1 MKRAILISAIM
12 VLGFNLFAQNTINN
26 VLSEVEKNNT
36 TLSAYRK
43 SIDAE
48 KIGNK
53 TGLTPQNPE
62 VEFNYLWGSPSAIG
76 NRTDFSVKQ
85 SFDFPTA
92 YSYKNQISN
101 LKNEQAELE
110 YKKQRNEVLYQT
122 RVVCVKLT
130 YYNSLIVELSK
141 RLANAQKV
149 ADAYKAKYNT
159 GDVGILEF
167 NKAQVNLL
175 NVTKEMENNEIER
188 NALLSELT
196 TLNGGNA
203 INFTDSLF
211 SLQTIPADFEQWFSQ
226 TEANNPLL
234 QWVKQEIAISEKQVK
249 LNTAMSLPKFY
260 GGFMSENVVGQQFQG
275 ITLGITIP
283 LWENKNT
290 VKYAKAKTIAMQSV
304 EADAKLQFYN
314 SMKATHSKVISLQ
327 TNVTDYR
334 SKLAMYSNSELLE
347 KAFNKGEISLTEY
360 MYELSLYY
368 ESMYKLL
375 EMEMN
380 YNISFVELNRYL
392 Y

>member
-1 MKRAILISAIM
+1 MKRAILILAI
-12 VLGFNLFAQNTINN
+12 VVFGFNLFAQNTVDN
-26 VLSEVEKNNT
+26 VLTEVEKNNT

-62 VEFNYLWGSPSAIG
+62 VEFNYLWGNPSAIG
-76 NRTDFSVKQ
+76 NRTDFSIRQ

-110 YKKQRNEVLYQT
+110 YKKQRSEVLYQT

-130 YYNSLIVELSK
+130 YYNALDVELSK
-141 RLANAQKV
+141 RYTNALKV
-149 ADAYKAKYNT
+149 ADAYKTKYST
-159 GDVGILEF
+159 GDVGILDF

-175 NVTKEMENNEIER
+175 NITKELESNEIER
-188 NALLSELT
+188 NALLSELA

-211 SLQTIPADFEQWFSQ
+211 SLRTIPADFEQWYAQS
-226 TEANNPLL
+226 EANNPLL
-234 QWVKQEIAISEKQVK
+234 QWVKQEISISEKQVK
-249 LNTAMSLPKFY
+249 LNTANSLPKFY
-260 GGFMSENVVGQQFQG
+260 GGFMSEKVAGQQFQG
-275 ITLGITIP
+275 VTVGITIP

-290 VKYAKAKTIAMQSV
+290 IKYAKTQTIAMQSV

-314 SMKATHSKVISLQ
+314 SMKALHTKVIALQ

-347 KAFNKGEISLTEY
+347 KAFIKGEISLTEY

-380 YNISFVELNRYL
+380 YNLVHTELIKYQ
-392 Y
+392 

>member
-1 MKRAILISAIM
+1 M

-196 TLNGGNA
+196 TLNGGIA

>member
-1 MKRAILISAIM
+1 MKKAILITAI
-12 VLGFNLFAQNTINN
+12 VVSGFNLFAQNTVDN
-26 VLSEVEKNNT
+26 VLTEVEKNNT

-62 VEFNYLWGSPSAIG
+62 VEFNYLWGNPSAIG
-76 NRTDFSVKQ
+76 NRTDFSIRQ

-101 LKNEQAELE
+101 LKNEQAEME

-122 RVVCVKLT
+122 RLVCVKLT
-130 YYNSLIVELSK
+130 YYNALNVELSK
-141 RLANAQKV
+141 RHANALIV
-149 ADAYKAKYNT
+149 AEAYKTKYST
-159 GDVGILEF
+159 GDVGILDF

-175 NVTKEMENNEIER
+175 NISKELENNQIER
-188 NALLSELT
+188 NALLSELA
-196 TLNGGNA
+196 TLNGGNV

-211 SLQTIPADFEQWFSQ
+211 SLQTIPADFEQWYAQ

-249 LNTAMSLPKFY
+249 LNTANSLPKFY
-260 GGFMSENVVGQQFQG
+260 GGFMSEKVVGQQFQG
-275 ITLGITIP
+275 VTVGITIP

-290 VKYAKAKTIAMQSV
+290 VKYAKAQTIAMQSI
-304 EADAKLQFYN
+304 EANAKLQFYN
-314 SMKATHSKVISLQ
+314 NMKALHTKAISLQ

-368 ESMYKLL
+368 ESVFKLL

-380 YNISFVELNRYL
+380 LNVGFVELNRYL
-392 Y
+392 

>member
-1 MKRAILISAIM
+1 MKRAIIISVI
-12 VLGFNLFAQNTINN
+12 VVQGFNLFAQNTVDN
-26 VLSEVEKNNT
+26 VLTEVEKNNT

-62 VEFNYLWGSPSAIG
+62 VEFNFLWGNPSAIG

-110 YKKQRNEVLYQT
+110 YKKQHKKVFFET
-122 RVVCVKLT
+122 RVICVKLT
-130 YYNSLIVELSK
+130 YYNALKVELNK
-141 RLANAQKV
+141 RHTNAQKV
-149 ADAYKAKYNT
+149 ADAYKTKYST
-159 GDVGILEF
+159 GDVGILDF

-175 NVTKEMENNEIER
+175 NISKEIERNEIER
-188 NALLSELT
+188 NVLISELA

-203 INFTDSLF
+203 INFTESLF
-211 SLQTIPADFEQWFSQ
+211 SLQTIPADFEQWYAQ
-226 TEANNPLL
+226 LEANNPLL
-234 QWVKQEIAISEKQVK
+234 QWVKREITISEKQVK
-249 LNTAMSLPKFY
+249 LNNANSLPKFY
-260 GGFMSENVVGQQFQG
+260 GGFMSEKVVGQQFQG
-275 ITLGITIP
+275 VTLGITIP

-290 VKYAKAKTIAMQSV
+290 VKYAKAQAIAMQSV

-314 SMKATHSKVISLQ
+314 SMKASHNKVISLQ
-327 TNVTDYR
+327 NNVNDYR
-334 SKLAMYSNSELLE
+334 IKLAMYNNSELLE

-375 EMEMN
+375 ELDMN
-380 YNISFVELNRYL
+380 YNLSHAELNKYQ
-392 Y
+392 

>member
-1 MKRAILISAIM
+1 MKKAIIITAI
-12 VLGFNLFAQNTINN
+12 VAFGFNLFAQNTVDN
-26 VLSEVEKNNT
+26 VLTEVEKNNT

-53 TGLTPQNPE
+53 TGLAPQNPE
-62 VEFNYLWGSPSAIG
+62 VEFNYLWGNPSAIG
-76 NRTDFSVKQ
+76 NRTDFSIKQ

-101 LKNEQAELE
+101 FKNEQAELE
-110 YKKQRNEVLYQT
+110 YKKQRNELLFQT
-122 RVVCVKLT
+122 RVICVKLT
-130 YYNSLIVELSK
+130 FYNVLKVELSK

-149 ADAYKAKYNT
+149 ANAYKTKYST
-159 GDVGILEF
+159 GDVGILEY

-175 NVTKEMENNEIER
+175 KISKEIESHEIER
-188 NALLSELT
+188 NALFSELA

-211 SLQTIPADFEQWFSQ
+211 SLQTIPADFEQWFTQ
-226 TEANNPLL
+226 AEANNPLL
-234 QWVKQEIAISEKQVK
+234 QWVKQEISISEKQVK
-249 LNTAMSLPKFY
+249 FNTAMSLPKLY
-260 GGFMSENVVGQQFQG
+260 GGFMSEKVVGQQFQG
-275 ITLGITIP
+275 VTLGITIP

-290 VKYAKAKTIAMQSV
+290 VKFAKAQAIAMQSV

-314 SMKATHSKVISLQ
+314 NMKALHTKVIALQ
-327 TNVTDYR
+327 NNVNDYR
-334 SKLAMYSNSELLE
+334 SKLVLYSNSELLE

-368 ESMYKLL
+368 ESIYTLL

-380 YNISFVELNRYL
+380 LILAFAELNKYQ
-392 Y
+392 

>member
-1 MKRAILISAIM
+1 MKRAILISAIV
-12 VLGFNLFAQNTINN
+12 VLGFNLFAQNNINN
-26 VLSEVEKNNT
+26 VLTEIEKNNT

-43 SIDAE
+43 SVDAE

-62 VEFNYLWGSPSAIG
+62 VEFNYLWGNPSAIG

-110 YKKQRNEVLYQT
+110 YKKQRNDVLYQT
-122 RVVCVKLT
+122 RGVCVKLT
-130 YYNSLIVELSK
+130 YYNALNVELSK
-141 RLANAQKV
+141 RYANALKV
-149 ADAYKAKYNT
+149 AEAYKTKYNT
-159 GDVGILEF
+159 GDVGILDY

-175 NVTKEMENNEIER
+175 NISKELESNEIER
-188 NALLSELT
+188 NALLSELAS
-196 TLNGGNA
+196 LNGGKA
-203 INFTDSLF
+203 INFPYSLF
-211 SLQTIPADFEQWFSQ
+211 SNQTIPTDFEQWYAQS
-226 TEANNPLL
+226 EANNPLL

-249 LNTAMSLPKFY
+249 LNTANSLPKFY
-260 GGFMSENVVGQQFQG
+260 GGFMSEKVVGQQFQG
-275 ITLGITIP
+275 VTVGITIP

-304 EADAKLQFYN
+304 EADTKLQFYN

-334 SKLAMYSNSELLE
+334 SKLAMYSSSELLE
-347 KAFNKGEISLTEY
+347 KAFIKGEISLTEY

-380 YNISFVELNRYL
+380 YNIAFAELNRYQ
-392 Y
+392 

>member
-1 MKRAILISAIM
+1 M
-12 VLGFNLFAQNTINN
+12 VLGFNLFAQNAIDN
-26 VLSEVEKNNT
+26 VLTEVEKNNT

-62 VEFNYLWGSPSAIG
+62 VEFNYLWGNPSAIG

-92 YSYKNQISN
+92 YSYKKQISN

-130 YYNSLIVELSK
+130 YYNVLKVELSK

-149 ADAYKAKYNT
+149 ADAYKTKYST

-175 NVTKEMENNEIER
+175 NVTKELENNEIER
-188 NALLSELT
+188 NALMSELT
-196 TLNGGNA
+196 TLNGGNL

-211 SLQTIPADFEQWFSQ
+211 SLQTIPADFEQWYAQS
-226 TEANNPLL
+226 EANNPLL
-234 QWVKQEIAISEKQVK
+234 QWVKQEIAISEKQAK
-249 LNTAMSLPKFY
+249 LNTANSLPKFY
-260 GGFMSENVVGQQFQG
+260 GGFMSEKVVGQQFQG
-275 ITLGITIP
+275 ITVGITIP

-290 VKYAKAKTIAMQSV
+290 VKYAKARAIAMQSV

-314 SMKATHSKVISLQ
+314 SMKATHTKVISLQ
-327 TNVTDYR
+327 NNVNDYR
-334 SKLAMYSNSELLE
+334 SKLVMYNNSELLE
-347 KAFNKGEISLTEY
+347 KAFIKGEISLTEY

-380 YNISFVELNRYL
+380 YNLAHTELNKYQ
-392 Y
+392 

>member
-130 YYNSLIVELSK
+130 YYNSLIVELRK
-141 RLANAQKV
+141 RHANAQKV

>member
-1 MKRAILISAIM
+1 MKRAILISAIV
-12 VLGFNLFAQNTINN
+12 VLGFNLFAQNNINN
-26 VLSEVEKNNT
+26 VLTEIEKNNT

-43 SIDAE
+43 SVDAE

-62 VEFNYLWGSPSAIG
+62 VEFNYLWGNPSAIG

-85 SFDFPTA
+85 SFDFPTV

-110 YKKQRNEVLYQT
+110 YKKQRNDVLYQT
-122 RVVCVKLT
+122 QLVCVKLT
-130 YYNSLIVELSK
+130 YYNALNVELSK
-141 RLANAQKV
+141 RHANAIKV
-149 ADAYKAKYNT
+149 AEAYKTKYST
-159 GDVGILEF
+159 GDIGILDY

-175 NVTKEMENNEIER
+175 NSSKELESNVIER
-188 NALLSELT
+188 NALLSELA
-196 TLNGGNA
+196 TLNGGKA
-203 INFTDSLF
+203 INFPDSLF
-211 SLQTIPADFEQWFSQ
+211 SNQTIPADFEQWYAQS
-226 TEANNPLL
+226 EANNPLL
-234 QWVKQEIAISEKQVK
+234 QWVKQEIAIFEKQVK
-249 LNTAMSLPKFY
+249 LNTANSFPKFY
-260 GGFMSENVVGQQFQG
+260 GGFMSEKVVGQQFQG
-275 ITLGITIP
+275 VTVGITIP

-290 VKYAKAKTIAMQSV
+290 VKYAKAKIIAMQSV
-304 EADAKLQFYN
+304 EADTKLQFYN

-334 SKLAMYSNSELLE
+334 SKLAMYSSSELLE
-347 KAFNKGEISLTEY
+347 KAFIKGEISLTEY

-380 YNISFVELNRYL
+380 YNIAFAELNRYQ
-392 Y
+392 

>member
-1 MKRAILISAIM
+1 MKKAILITAI
-12 VLGFNLFAQNTINN
+12 VVSGFNLFAQNTVDN
-26 VLSEVEKNNT
+26 VLTEVEKNNT

-62 VEFNYLWGSPSAIG
+62 VEFNYLWGNPSAIG
-76 NRTDFSVKQ
+76 NRTDFSIRQ

-101 LKNEQAELE
+101 LKNEQAEME

-122 RVVCVKLT
+122 RLVCVKLT
-130 YYNSLIVELSK
+130 YYNALNVELSK
-141 RLANAQKV
+141 RHANALIV
-149 ADAYKAKYNT
+149 AEAYKTKYST
-159 GDVGILEF
+159 GDVGILDF

-175 NVTKEMENNEIER
+175 NISKELENNQIER
-188 NALLSELT
+188 NALLSELA
-196 TLNGGNA
+196 TLNGGNV

-211 SLQTIPADFEQWFSQ
+211 SLQTIPADFEQWYAQ

-249 LNTAMSLPKFY
+249 LNTASSLPKFY
-260 GGFMSENVVGQQFQG
+260 GGFMSEKVVGQQFQG
-275 ITLGITIP
+275 VTVGITIP

-290 VKYAKAKTIAMQSV
+290 VKYAKAQSMAMQSV

-314 SMKATHSKVISLQ
+314 NMKALHNKAISLQ

-334 SKLAMYSNSELLE
+334 SKFAMYSNSELLE

-368 ESMYKLL
+368 ESVFKLL

-380 YNISFVELNRYL
+380 LNVGFAELNRYL
-392 Y
+392 

>member
-1 MKRAILISAIM
+1 MKRVILITAI
-12 VLGFNLFAQNTINN
+12 VVYGFKLFAQNTVDN
-26 VLSEVEKNNT
+26 VLTEVEKNNT

-62 VEFNYLWGSPSAIG
+62 VEFNYLFGNPSAIG
-76 NRTDFSVKQ
+76 NRTDFSIRQ

-110 YKKQRNEVLYQT
+110 YKKHRTEVLYQT
-122 RVVCVKLT
+122 RLVCVKLT
-130 YYNSLIVELSK
+130 YHNALNIEFGK
-141 RLANAQKV
+141 RHANALKV
-149 ADAYKAKYNT
+149 AEAYKTKYNT
-159 GDVGILEF
+159 GDVGILDF

-175 NVTKEMENNEIER
+175 NVSKELESNQIER
-188 NALLSELT
+188 NALLSELA

-211 SLQTIPADFEQWFSQ
+211 SAQTIAADFEQWYAQ

-249 LNTAMSLPKFY
+249 LNTASSLPKFY
-260 GGFMSENVVGQQFQG
+260 GGFMSEKVVGQQFQG
-275 ITLGITIP
+275 VTVGITIP

-290 VKYAKAKTIAMQSV
+290 VKYAKAQTIAMQSV
-304 EADAKLQFYN
+304 EANAKLQFYN
-314 SMKATHSKVISLQ
+314 NMKALHTKAISLQ

-347 KAFNKGEISLTEY
+347 KTFNKGEISLTEY

-368 ESMYKLL
+368 ESVFKLL

-380 YNISFVELNRYL
+380 LNVAFAELYK
-392 Y
+392 YQ

>member
-1 MKRAILISAIM
+1 MKRVIIFTAIL
-12 VLGFNLFAQNTINN
+12 VFGLNLFAQNTIDN
-26 VLSEVEKNNT
+26 VMTEVEKNNT

-62 VEFNYLWGSPSAIG
+62 VEFNYLFGNPSSLG
-76 NRTDFSVKQ
+76 NRTDFCVKQ
-85 SFDFPTA
+85 SFDFPMA

-122 RVVCVKLT
+122 RMVCVKLT
-130 YYNSLIVELSK
+130 YYNALNVELSK
-141 RLANAQKV
+141 RLANAQKL
-149 ADAYKAKYNT
+149 ADAYKTKYNT
-159 GDVGILEF
+159 GDVGVLEF
-167 NKAQVNLL
+167 NKAQVNFL
-175 NVTKEMENNEIER
+175 NVSKELQSNEIER
-188 NALLSELT
+188 NTLLTELT

-211 SLQTIPADFEQWFSQ
+211 SLQAIPTYFEQWYAQS
-226 TEANNPLL
+226 EANNPLL
-234 QWVKQEIAISEKQVK
+234 QWIKQEIAISEKQVK
-249 LNTAMSLPKFY
+249 LNSANSLPKFY

-275 ITLGITIP
+275 VTVGISIP
-283 LWENKNT
+283 LWENKNM
-290 VKYAKAKTIAMQSV
+290 VKYAKAQAIALQSV

-314 SMKATHSKVISLQ
+314 SMKALHTKVIALQ

-334 SKLAMYSNSELLE
+334 SKMSMYSNSELLE
-347 KAFNKGEISLTEY
+347 KAFAKGEISLTEY

-368 ESMYKLL
+368 ESINKLL

-380 YNISFVELNRYL
+380 YNLTHAELNKYQ
-392 Y
+392 

>member
-1 MKRAILISAIM
+1 M
-12 VLGFNLFAQNTINN
+12 VLGFNLFAQNNINN
-26 VLSEVEKNNT
+26 VLTEVEKNNT

-43 SIDAE
+43 SVDAE

-53 TGLTPQNPE
+53 TGLNPQNPE
-62 VEFNYLWGSPSAIG
+62 VEFNYLWGNPSAIG

-110 YKKQRNEVLYQT
+110 YKRERNEVLYQT

-130 YYNSLIVELSK
+130 YYSALKVELSK

-149 ADAYKAKYNT
+149 ADAYKTKYST
-159 GDVGILEF
+159 GDVGILEY

-175 NVTKEMENNEIER
+175 NISKELESVEIER
-188 NALLSELT
+188 NTLLTELAK
-196 TLNGGNA
+196 LNGGIA

-211 SLQTIPADFEQWFSQ
+211 SMQIIPADFEQWLTSI
-226 TEANNPLL
+226 EANNPIL

-249 LNTAMSLPKFY
+249 LNSSMSLPKFY

-275 ITLGITIP
+275 VTLGITIP

-290 VKYAKAKTIAMQSV
+290 VKFAKAKTIAMQSIETDV
-304 EADAKLQFYN
+304 KLQFYN
-314 SMKATHSKVISLQ
+314 SMKATHIKVIALQ
-327 TNVTDYR
+327 NNVADYH
-334 SKLAMYSNSELLE
+334 SKLALYSNSELLE
-347 KAFNKGEISLTEY
+347 KAFIKGEISLTEY

-368 ESMYKLL
+368 ESIYKLL
-375 EMEMN
+375 EMKMN
-380 YNISFVELNRYL
+380 LNVALAELNRYL